1 MRRFTAYIFD
11 LDGVL
16 CHTDKFHFA
25 ACAALAKNLDLPFDA
40 SVNDRLR
47 GVSRMESLDIVLGE
61 KKDAFTAE
69 GRCTVMY
76 GMYGKNGSGGI
87 PSKYRTLSDI
97 PYTDKVIFR
106 AVRRREMTA

>member
-1 MRRFTAYIFD
+1 MSLQDGQQPELHAE
-11 LDGVL
+11 LDRADAECAAGYAAAEIQHSL
-16 CHTDKFHFA
+16 CCPAHKRGQEPFA
-25 ACAALAKNLDLPFDA
+25 A
-40 SVNDRLR
+40 V
-47 GVSRMESLDIVLGE
+47 
-61 KKDAFTAE
+61 

>member
-1 MRRFTAYIFD
+1 MEPCRIKVKAAHDFFECKIDRLIAEVTACFRGECAAGYTAAEIRHS
-11 LDGVL
+11 L
-16 CHTDKFHFA
+16 CCPPHERGQEPFA
-25 ACAALAKNLDLPFDA
+25 A
-40 SVNDRLR
+40 V
-47 GVSRMESLDIVLGE
+47 
-61 KKDAFTAE
+61 